1 MDFGYDVLRS
11 VAIFLA
17 GLMGAGLGLRLFL
30 RWRHAAALARARRIV
45 ARLRQPATSLAA
57 VEERSAAV
65 EELIDLADPRAAA
78 AAVREV
84 LGEYDDTIRSA
95 AIEVLRQTRA
105 LEMWRRDLRKGSF
118 QAKLD
123 AIQALGEVGD
133 ERAVDELL
141 EALGDDDPDIARAAA
156 HAICTR
162 DADYACDRLGDA
174 LSSPKRRLAETAA
187 AALVHLGEE
196 AIDCLVGQLASLSPQ
211 ARRLAVESLGSI
223 GGERLSHVLLP
234 LLATEP
240 DPEVRTAAAVAL
252 SRVDGAPA
260 ASEILRLARSD
271 PDWFVRARAYSLLA
285 EMGADG
291 AAAYLLEGLALFEP
305 ELPAFSEDGHEVE
318 SFTEGSRRVR
328 RAIVAGL
335 RLLGFSEEDV
345 AAATRNAGAAAL
357 LGEELDEAAAAV
369 ALLRH
374 HDAAQRAEGARRLGA
389 VGLPAAEVL
398 ASALGDPDPVVRA
411 EVARSLGKIGSRDS
425 LAALAQCLRD
435 PDAGVRLAAT
445 TALRAVV
452 TREAAKELTE

>member
-1 MDFGYDVLRS
+1 MDSGYDLLRS
-11 VAIFLA
+11 IAIFLA

-30 RWRHAAALARARRIV
+30 RWRYSTSLARARSIA

-57 VEERSAAV
+57 VEDRSAAI
-65 EELIDLADPRAAA
+65 EELIDLPDPRAVA

-105 LEMWRRDLRKGSF
+105 LEIWRRDLRKGSYR
-118 QAKLD
+118 AKLT

-156 HAICTR
+156 HAVSAR
-162 DADYACDRLGDA
+162 DADYACDRLAEA
-174 LSSPKRRLAETAA
+174 LCSPNRRLAETAA
-187 AALVHLGEE
+187 AALVHLGDE
-196 AIDCLVGQLASLSPQ
+196 AVECLVGQLASLSPQ

-223 GGERLSHVLLP
+223 GGEKLTDLLLP

-240 DPEVRTAAAVAL
+240 DAEVRAAAAVAL
-252 SRVDGAPA
+252 SRVDGAMA
-260 ASEILRLARSD
+260 ANEILRLSRSD

-285 EMGADG
+285 EMGAEG
-291 AAAYLLEGLALFEP
+291 AAGHLLEGLALFEP
-305 ELPAFSEDGHEVE
+305 ELPSFSENGHDVE
-318 SFTEGSRRVR
+318 AFTEGPRRVR

-335 RLLGFSEEDV
+335 RLLGFSEDDV
-345 AAATRNAGAAAL
+345 AAAARTASAPL
-357 LGEELDEAAAAV
+357 LGEESDEAAAAA

-374 HDAAQRAEGARRLGA
+374 HDAAQRADGARRLA
-389 VGLPAAEVL
+389 EVGRPAAEVL
-398 ASALGDPDPVVRA
+398 SFAVHDPDPVVRA

-425 LAALAQCLRD
+425 LPALADCLKD

-452 TREAAKELTE
+452 TREAARELTE